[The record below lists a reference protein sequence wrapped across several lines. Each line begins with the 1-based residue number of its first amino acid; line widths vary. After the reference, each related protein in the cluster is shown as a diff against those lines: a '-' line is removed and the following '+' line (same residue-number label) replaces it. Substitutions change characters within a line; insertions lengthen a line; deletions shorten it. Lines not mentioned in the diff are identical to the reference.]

1 MEHMITCVNCKCACP
16 DIDRDHVGCLHR
28 QSSVCLCAGMRTYL
42 STCSVSHQARTSQ
55 ISAKRNYLQPYY
67 WHVTAELHNSRDSW
81 WLPALWWGNERRR
94 RRYYDCR
101 TWSKSGGET
110 PPSIV
115 SSAIWN
121 ERRRRGNKHRQ
132 MSLAVNWKM
141 QPCKQ

>member
-1 MEHMITCVNCKCACP
+1 MEHMITCVNFKCACP

-28 QSSVCLCAGMRTYL
+28 QSSVYLCAGMRTYL

-81 WLPALWWGNERRR
+81 WLPALWWGNGE
-94 RRYYDCR
+94 DGVIM
-101 TWSKSGGET
+101 SAEPEANHQGET
-110 PPSIV
+110 PPSII

-121 ERRRRGNKHRQ
+121 ETPEGENKRRQ